1 MPVSAADAASASR
14 EHDTPSAPPVT
25 PVPVRDVL
33 PINTTPNF
41 RKLPYNPPNLLRASA
56 YPPPKRGLLERSGF
70 LKVKKGARAQLGFR
84 V

>member
-33 PINTTPNF
+33 PINTVPTVKDHKGSTRGQLGVLAHPSENHMMSF
-41 RKLPYNPPNLLRASA
+41 RK
-56 YPPPKRGLLERSGF
+56 
-70 LKVKKGARAQLGFR
+70 
-84 V
+84 